1 MSMKKMAAVLLAV
14 VMMLCLLPT
23 AAFAVDEVR
32 VYVGGCGYLNDGS
45 TSCGEGTVTLNR
57 AEKTLTIENIETSML
72 YIYGVGDD
80 FTLIV
85 KGENKLE
92 ITNSAGG
99 VLVYSVDVP
108 TQKIVLEENAV
119 LDVANNDGNAIYVNG
134 GDLEVRGAGLLK
146 LSHTEG
152 AVSDYPVLA
161 VYGDLTVAD
170 GVSLTID
177 SSANGIW
184 AQNIVFDGATVD
196 ITADMLGIF
205 SVIYDDVADDY
216 IATTVTM
223 RNSTVDIDVTAGD
236 EQAVCCQLGFI
247 TIEDTVL
254 TTKTSMAEDGANYA
268 LYVDGDLL
276 IKGDKTD
283 VKHTGGIG
291 FSSDSGTITIEG
303 GKVDVK
309 SNDTAL
315 LGYRGVTISGGVV
328 KAESTNSYAI
338 LGTKG
343 TVSITGADTEV
354 TAITGSEDYA
364 AIGNSNN
371 PDVGDGG
378 IHLDAKITVQGM
390 NLIVGLKKDAEAAI
404 TLGENFEIA
413 GATLKH
419 ESIDSSKTK
428 TYFVDAEGNALTGE
442 AVVCK
447 HTYGETPTWT
457 WAEDGSSATASFPC
471 TASGDY
477 TEVVN
482 ATITSQTTPATCV
495 ATGKTVYTAKATFGG
510 KEYTSTKEITIAI
523 DADAHGETE
532 LKNAKDATCT
542 EKGYTGD
549 KVCKDCGKVAE
560 AGTEIAID
568 ADAHGETELK
578 NAKDATCTE
587 KGYTGDKV
595 CKDCGKTV
603 EAGTEIEMTA
613 HTFENGKCSVCGAA
627 DPDYVP
633 DTSDTSSED
642 VSSDGSSDA
651 ASSDASSDADSSGT
665 PSTGDASALVWLVL
679 AAVCIGGTVFVL
691 RKRNA

>member
-32 VYVGGCGYLNDGS
+32 VYVGGCGYLNDGT

-309 SNDTAL
+309 SNVTAL

-549 KVCKDCGKVAE
+549 KVCKDCGK
-560 AGTEIAID
+560 
-568 ADAHGETELK
+568 
-578 NAKDATCTE
+578 
-587 KGYTGDKV
+587 
-595 CKDCGKTV
+595 TV

>member
-1 MSMKKMAAVLLAV
+1 M
-14 VMMLCLLPT
+14 
-23 AAFAVDEVR
+23 
-32 VYVGGCGYLNDGS
+32 
-45 TSCGEGTVTLNR
+45 
-57 AEKTLTIENIETSML
+57 
-72 YIYGVGDD
+72 
-80 FTLIV
+80 
-85 KGENKLE
+85 
-92 ITNSAGG
+92 
-99 VLVYSVDVP
+99 
-108 TQKIVLEENAV
+108 

-495 ATGKTVYTAKATFGG
+495 ATGKTVYTAK
-510 KEYTSTKEITIAI
+510 
-523 DADAHGETE
+523 
-532 LKNAKDATCT
+532 
-542 EKGYTGD
+542 GYTGD

>member
-1 MSMKKMAAVLLAV
+1 M
-14 VMMLCLLPT
+14 
-23 AAFAVDEVR
+23 
-32 VYVGGCGYLNDGS
+32 
-45 TSCGEGTVTLNR
+45 
-57 AEKTLTIENIETSML
+57 
-72 YIYGVGDD
+72 
-80 FTLIV
+80 
-85 KGENKLE
+85 
-92 ITNSAGG
+92 
-99 VLVYSVDVP
+99 
-108 TQKIVLEENAV
+108 
-119 LDVANNDGNAIYVNG
+119 
-134 GDLEVRGAGLLK
+134 
-146 LSHTEG
+146 
-152 AVSDYPVLA
+152 
-161 VYGDLTVAD
+161 
-170 GVSLTID
+170 
-177 SSANGIW
+177 
-184 AQNIVFDGATVD
+184 
-196 ITADMLGIF
+196 
-205 SVIYDDVADDY
+205 
-216 IATTVTM
+216 
-223 RNSTVDIDVTAGD
+223 
-236 EQAVCCQLGFI
+236 
-247 TIEDTVL
+247 
-254 TTKTSMAEDGANYA
+254 
-268 LYVDGDLL
+268 
-276 IKGDKTD
+276 
-283 VKHTGGIG
+283 
-291 FSSDSGTITIEG
+291 
-303 GKVDVK
+303 
-309 SNDTAL
+309 
-315 LGYRGVTISGGVV
+315 TISGGVV

-549 KVCKDCGKVAE
+549 KVCKDCGK
-560 AGTEIAID
+560 
-568 ADAHGETELK
+568 
-578 NAKDATCTE
+578 
-587 KGYTGDKV
+587 
-595 CKDCGKTV
+595 TV

-642 VSSDGSSDA
+642 VSSD
-651 ASSDASSDADSSGT
+651 ASSDADSSGT

>member
-1 MSMKKMAAVLLAV
+1 M
-14 VMMLCLLPT
+14 
-23 AAFAVDEVR
+23 E
-32 VYVGGCGYLNDGS
+32 N
-45 TSCGEGTVTLNR
+45 
-57 AEKTLTIENIETSML
+57 KTLTIENVALTDFVSFEATEE
-72 YIYGVGDD
+72 

-85 KGENKLE
+85 KGTNT
-92 ITNSAGG
+92 ITPETGIIGIGTNQN
-99 VLVYSVDVP
+99 LP
-108 TQKIVLEENAV
+108 TLNIVLEEGAS
-119 LDVANNDGNAIYVNG
+119 LDITVDTANAIYIRG
-134 GDLEVRGAGLLK
+134 GDLKVSGAGSLTLT
-146 LSHTEG
+146 SEG
-152 AVSDYPVLA
+152 GYPTLFA
-161 VYGDLTVAD
+161 PGDITFD
-170 GVSLTID
+170 GV
-177 SSANGIW
+177 
-184 AQNIVFDGATVD
+184 TVD
-196 ITADMLGIF
+196 ITGDQVGIF
-205 SVIYDDVADDY
+205 SNEVYDEVEEDY
-216 IATTVTM
+216 IPTAVTM
-223 RNSTVDIDVTAGD
+223 RNATVDIDVSAGD
-236 EQAVCCQLGFI
+236 SQAVYCFYGSI

-254 TTKTSMAEDGANYA
+254 TTTTSTTEESENYA

-291 FSSDSGTITIEG
+291 FDADTITIEG

-315 LGYRGVTISGGVV
+315 LGYSGVTISGGAV

-354 TAITGSEDYA
+354 TAITGSEDFA
-364 AIGNSNN
+364 AISNANHPNN
-371 PDVGDGG
+371 PTFGDGG
-378 IHLDAKITVQGM
+378 IHLDAKITVQGK
-390 NLIVGLKKDAEAAI
+390 NLIVGVKKNAEAAI

-419 ESIDSSKTK
+419 ESIGSSKTK
-428 TYFVDAEGNALTGE
+428 TYFVDEEGNALTGE

-477 TEVVN
+477 TAVVN
-482 ATITSQTTPATCV
+482 ATITSETTPATCI
-495 ATGKTVYTAKATFGG
+495 AAGKMVYTAKATFGG
-510 KEYTSTKEITIAI
+510 KEYTSTKEIAIAI

-603 EAGTEIEMTA
+603 EAGKEIEMTA
-613 HTFENGKCSVCGAA
+613 HTFEDGKCSVCGAP
-627 DPDYVP
+627 DPDYVT

-642 VSSDGSSDA
+642 ASSDGSSDA
-651 ASSDASSDADSSGT
+651 ASSDASSDAGSSGT

-679 AAVCIGGTVFVL
+679 AVVCIGGTVFVL

>member
-32 VYVGGCGYLNDGS
+32 VYVGGCGYLNDGT

-390 NLIVGLKKDAEAAI
+390 NLIVGVKKNAETAI

-413 GATLKH
+413 GATLKTDKL
-419 ESIDSSKTK
+419 DSTTSK
-428 TYFVDAEGNALTGE
+428 TYFVDEEGDALTGKV
-442 AVVCK
+442 VVCK

-477 TEVVN
+477 TAVVN
-482 ATITSQTTPATCV
+482 ATIISETTPATCI
-495 ATGKTVYTAKATFGG
+495 AAGKTVYTAKATFGG
-510 KEYTSTKEITIAI
+510 KEYTSTKEIA
-523 DADAHGETE
+523 
-532 LKNAKDATCT
+532 
-542 EKGYTGD
+542 
-549 KVCKDCGKVAE
+549 
-560 AGTEIAID
+560 IAID

-603 EAGTEIEMTA
+603 ETGQEIEMKA
-613 HTFENGKCSVCGAA
+613 HGETELKNVKEATCAEEGYTGDKVCKVCGEVVEQGKPVEKLAHSYKDGKCTVCGAV
-627 DPDYVP
+627 DPNYVP
-633 DTSDTSSED
+633 VTPDKPDSDSPQTGDNSNM
-642 VSSDGSSDA
+642 VLWIA
-651 ASSDASSDADSSGT
+651 LLFVSGT
-665 PSTGDASALVWLVL
+665 GLFGITAYS
-679 AAVCIGGTVFVL
+679 
-691 RKRNA
+691 RKKRAR

>member
-32 VYVGGCGYLNDGS
+32 VYVGGCGYLNDGT

-549 KVCKDCGKVAE
+549 KVCKDCGKTVE
-560 AGTEIAID
+560 TGQEIEMK
-568 ADAHGETELK
+568 AHGETELK
-578 NAKDATCTE
+578 NVKEATCAE
-587 KGYTGDKV
+587 EGYTGDKV
-595 CKDCGKTV
+595 CKVCGEVV
-603 EAGTEIEMTA
+603 EQGKPVEKLA
-613 HTFENGKCSVCGAA
+613 HSYKDGKCTVCGAV
-627 DPDYVP
+627 DPNYVP
-633 DTSDTSSED
+633 VTPDKPDSDSPQTGDNSNM
-642 VSSDGSSDA
+642 VLWIA
-651 ASSDASSDADSSGT
+651 LLFVSGT
-665 PSTGDASALVWLVL
+665 GLFGITAYS
-679 AAVCIGGTVFVL
+679 
-691 RKRNA
+691 RKKRAR

>member
-32 VYVGGCGYLNDGS
+32 VYVGGCGYLNDGT

-549 KVCKDCGKVAE
+549 KVCKDCGK
-560 AGTEIAID
+560 
-568 ADAHGETELK
+568 
-578 NAKDATCTE
+578 
-587 KGYTGDKV
+587 
-595 CKDCGKTV
+595 TV

>member
-1 MSMKKMAAVLLAV
+1 MKNKDKEKNMRTKKLAAVLLAA

-23 AAFAVDEVR
+23 AAFAAGTYLVWLEDGWLDAGETA
-32 VYVGGCGYLNDGS
+32 VGDGK
-45 TSCGEGTVTLNR
+45 VTLDVEN
-57 AEKTLTIENIETSML
+57 KTLTIENVALTDYVSFEATEE
-72 YIYGVGDD
+72 

-85 KGENKLE
+85 KG
-92 ITNSAGG
+92 TNTIAP
-99 VLVYSVDVP
+99 P
-108 TQKIVLEENAV
+108 TNTIGIGTNVNLPALNIVLEEGAS
-119 LDVANNDGNAIYVNG
+119 LDITVDTANAIYIRG
-134 GDLEVRGAGLLK
+134 GDLKVSGAGSLTLT
-146 LSHTEG
+146 SEG
-152 AVSDYPVLA
+152 GYPTLIA
-161 VYGDLTVAD
+161 PGDITFD
-170 GVSLTID
+170 GV
-177 SSANGIW
+177 
-184 AQNIVFDGATVD
+184 TVD
-196 ITADMLGIF
+196 ITGDQVGIF
-205 SVIYDDVADDY
+205 CKEVYDEVEEDY
-216 IATTVTM
+216 VPTAVTM
-223 RNSTVDIDVTAGD
+223 RNATVDIDVSAGD
-236 EQAVCCQLGFI
+236 NQAIYCFYGSI
-247 TIEDTVL
+247 TVENTVL
-254 TTKTSMAEDGANYA
+254 TTTTSMEVTEETENYA

-291 FSSDSGTITIEG
+291 FDADTITIEG
-303 GKVDVK
+303 GEVDVK

-315 LGYRGVTISGGVV
+315 LGYSGVTISGGAV

-343 TVSITGADTEV
+343 MVSITGADTEV
-354 TAITGSEDYA
+354 TAITGSEDFA
-364 AIGNSNN
+364 AISNANHPDN
-371 PDVGDGG
+371 PTFGDGG

-390 NLIVGLKKDAEAAI
+390 NLIVGVKKDAEAAI

-419 ESIDSSKTK
+419 ESIGSSKTK

-447 HTYGETPTWT
+447 HTYSETPTWT

-477 TEVVN
+477 TAVVN
-482 ATITSQTTPATCV
+482 ATITSETTPATCI
-495 ATGKTVYTAKATFGG
+495 AAGKTVYTAKATFGG
-510 KEYTSTKEITIAI
+510 KEYTSTKEIAIAI

-613 HTFENGKCSVCGAA
+613 HTFEDGKCSVCGAP

-642 VSSDGSSDA
+642 ASSDGSSDA
-651 ASSDASSDADSSGT
+651 ASSDASSDAGSSDT

-679 AAVCIGGTVFVL
+679 AVVCIGGTVFVL

>member
-1 MSMKKMAAVLLAV
+1 MGMKKMAAVLLAV
-14 VMMLCLLPT
+14 VMTLCLLPT
-23 AAFAVDEVR
+23 AAFAAGTYLV
-32 VYVGGCGYLNDGS
+32 YLNDAWLDA
-45 TSCGEGTVTLNR
+45 GETVIGDGKVTLDVEN
-57 AEKTLTIENIETSML
+57 KTLTIENVALTDFVSFEATEE
-72 YIYGVGDD
+72 

-85 KGENKLE
+85 KGTNTITPEAE
-92 ITNSAGG
+92 IIGIGTSGNLPA
-99 VLVYSVDVP
+99 LN
-108 TQKIVLEENAV
+108 IVLEEGAS
-119 LDVANNDGNAIYVNG
+119 LDITVDTANAIYVRG
-134 GDLEVRGAGLLK
+134 GDLKVSGAGSLTLT
-146 LSHTEG
+146 SEG
-152 AVSDYPVLA
+152 GYPTLFA
-161 VYGDLTVAD
+161 PGDITFD
-170 GVSLTID
+170 GV
-177 SSANGIW
+177 
-184 AQNIVFDGATVD
+184 TVD
-196 ITADMLGIF
+196 ITGDQVGIF
-205 SVIYDDVADDY
+205 SNEVYDEVEDDY
-216 IATTVTM
+216 VPTAVTM
-223 RNSTVDIDVTAGD
+223 RNATVDIDVSAGD
-236 EQAVCCQLGFI
+236 SQAVYCFYGSV

-254 TTKTSMAEDGANYA
+254 TTTTSTTEESENYG

-291 FSSDSGTITIEG
+291 FDADTITIEG

-309 SNDTAL
+309 SDDTAL
-315 LGYRGVTISGGVV
+315 LGYSGVTISGGVV

-338 LGTKG
+338 LGTRG

-354 TAITGSEDYA
+354 TAITGSEDCA
-364 AIGNSNN
+364 AISNANAPGN
-371 PDVGDGG
+371 PTFGDGG
-378 IHLDAKITVQGM
+378 IHLDAKITVQGK
-390 NLIVGLKKDAEAAI
+390 NLIVGVKKDAEAAI

-413 GATLKH
+413 GATLKN
-419 ESIDSSKTK
+419 ESIGSSKTK
-428 TYFVDAEGNALTGE
+428 TYFVDEEGNALTGE

-482 ATITSQTTPATCV
+482 ATITSETTPATCV
-495 ATGKTVYTAKATFGG
+495 AAGKTVYTAKATFGG

-549 KVCKDCGKVAE
+549 KVCKDCGK
-560 AGTEIAID
+560 
-568 ADAHGETELK
+568 
-578 NAKDATCTE
+578 
-587 KGYTGDKV
+587 
-595 CKDCGKTV
+595 TV

-613 HTFENGKCSVCGAA
+613 HTFEDGKCSACGAA

-642 VSSDGSSDA
+642 ASSDG
-651 ASSDASSDADSSGT
+651 SSDASSDADSSGT

-679 AAVCIGGTVFVL
+679 AVVCIGGTVFVL

>member
-32 VYVGGCGYLNDGS
+32 VYVGGCGYLNDGT

-184 AQNIVFDGATVD
+184 AQNIVFDGATVA
-196 ITADMLGIF
+196 ITAEMLVLI

-549 KVCKDCGKVAE
+549 KVCKDCGK
-560 AGTEIAID
+560 
-568 ADAHGETELK
+568 
-578 NAKDATCTE
+578 
-587 KGYTGDKV
+587 
-595 CKDCGKTV
+595 TV

>member
-32 VYVGGCGYLNDGS
+32 VYVGGCGYLNDGT

-495 ATGKTVYTAKATFGG
+495 ATGKTVYTAKATFCG
-510 KEYTSTKEITIAI
+510 KEYTSTKEIT
-523 DADAHGETE
+523 
-532 LKNAKDATCT
+532 
-542 EKGYTGD
+542 
-549 KVCKDCGKVAE
+549 
-560 AGTEIAID
+560 IAID

>member
-1 MSMKKMAAVLLAV
+1 MKKMAAVLLAV

-32 VYVGGCGYLNDGS
+32 VYVGGCGYLNDGT

-560 AGTEIAID
+560 AGTEI
-568 ADAHGETELK
+568 
-578 NAKDATCTE
+578 
-587 KGYTGDKV
+587 
-595 CKDCGKTV
+595 
-603 EAGTEIEMTA
+603 EMTA

>member
-1 MSMKKMAAVLLAV
+1 MSMKKMAAVLLGV

-32 VYVGGCGYLNDGS
+32 VYVGGCGYLNDGT

-236 EQAVCCQLGFI
+236 EQAVYCQIGFI

-338 LGTKG
+338 LGTNG

-549 KVCKDCGKVAE
+549 KVCKDCGK
-560 AGTEIAID
+560 
-568 ADAHGETELK
+568 
-578 NAKDATCTE
+578 
-587 KGYTGDKV
+587 
-595 CKDCGKTV
+595 TV

>member
-32 VYVGGCGYLNDGS
+32 VYVGGCGYLNDGT

-428 TYFVDAEGNALTGE
+428 TYFVEAEGNALTGE

-510 KEYTSTKEITIAI
+510 KEYTSTKEIT
-523 DADAHGETE
+523 
-532 LKNAKDATCT
+532 
-542 EKGYTGD
+542 
-549 KVCKDCGKVAE
+549 
-560 AGTEIAID
+560 IAID

>member
-1 MSMKKMAAVLLAV
+1 MKNKDKEKNMRTKKLAAVLLAV
-14 VMMLCLLPT
+14 VMTLCLLPT
-23 AAFAVDEVR
+23 AAFAAEPHLV
-32 VYVGGCGYLNDGS
+32 YLNDAWLDA
-45 TSCGEGTVTLNR
+45 GETAVGDGKVTLDVEN
-57 AEKTLTIENIETSML
+57 KTLTIENVALTDFVSFEATEE
-72 YIYGVGDD
+72 

-85 KGENKLE
+85 KGTNT
-92 ITNSAGG
+92 ITPESGSIGIGTNAN
-99 VLVYSVDVP
+99 LP
-108 TQKIVLEENAV
+108 ALNIVLEE
-119 LDVANNDGNAIYVNG
+119 
-134 GDLEVRGAGLLK
+134 GA
-146 LSHTEG
+146 
-152 AVSDYPVLA
+152 
-161 VYGDLTVAD
+161 
-170 GVSLTID
+170 SL
-177 SSANGIW
+177 
-184 AQNIVFDGATVD
+184 D
-196 ITADMLGIF
+196 ITADMANAIYIRGGDLKVSGAGSLTLTSSGGYPTLFAPRDITFDGVTVDITGDQVGIF
-205 SVIYDDVADDY
+205 CNEVYDEVEEDY
-216 IATTVTM
+216 VPTAVMM
-223 RNSTVDIDVTAGD
+223 RNATVDIDVSAGD
-236 EQAVCCQLGFI
+236 NQAIYCFYGSI
-247 TIEDTVL
+247 TVEDTVL
-254 TTKTSMAEDGANYA
+254 TTVTSMEATDETENYG

-291 FSSDSGTITIEG
+291 FDADTITIEG

-315 LGYRGVTISGGVV
+315 LGYSGVTISGGAV

-354 TAITGSEDYA
+354 TAITGSEDFA
-364 AIGNSNN
+364 AISNANHPDN
-371 PDVGDGG
+371 PTFGDGG

-390 NLIVGLKKDAEAAI
+390 NLIVGVKKDAEAAI

-419 ESIDSSKTK
+419 ESIGSSKTK

-477 TEVVN
+477 TAVVN
-482 ATITSQTTPATCV
+482 ATITSETTPATCI
-495 ATGKTVYTAKATFGG
+495 AAGKTVYTAKATFGG
-510 KEYTSTKEITIAI
+510 KEYTSTKEIAIAI

-613 HTFENGKCSVCGAA
+613 HTFEDGKCSVCGAP
-627 DPDYVP
+627 DPDYVT

-642 VSSDGSSDA
+642 ASSDGSSDA
-651 ASSDASSDADSSGT
+651 ASSDASSDADSSSGT

-679 AAVCIGGTVFVL
+679 AVVCIGGTVFVL

>member
-32 VYVGGCGYLNDGS
+32 VYVGGCGYLNDGT

-549 KVCKDCGKVAE
+549 KVCKDCGK
-560 AGTEIAID
+560 
-568 ADAHGETELK
+568 
-578 NAKDATCTE
+578 
-587 KGYTGDKV
+587 
-595 CKDCGKTV
+595 TV

-627 DPDYVP
+627 RPGLCAGYLRH
-633 DTSDTSSED
+633 
-642 VSSDGSSDA
+642 
-651 ASSDASSDADSSGT
+651 
-665 PSTGDASALVWLVL
+665 LVRG
-679 AAVCIGGTVFVL
+679 CFV
-691 RKRNA
+691 

>member
-1 MSMKKMAAVLLAV
+1 MSMKKMAAVLLGV

-32 VYVGGCGYLNDGS
+32 VYVGGCGYLNDGT

-338 LGTKG
+338 LGTNG

-549 KVCKDCGKVAE
+549 KVCKDCGK
-560 AGTEIAID
+560 
-568 ADAHGETELK
+568 
-578 NAKDATCTE
+578 
-587 KGYTGDKV
+587 
-595 CKDCGKTV
+595 TV

>member
-1 MSMKKMAAVLLAV
+1 M
-14 VMMLCLLPT
+14 
-23 AAFAVDEVR
+23 
-32 VYVGGCGYLNDGS
+32 
-45 TSCGEGTVTLNR
+45 
-57 AEKTLTIENIETSML
+57 
-72 YIYGVGDD
+72 
-80 FTLIV
+80 
-85 KGENKLE
+85 
-92 ITNSAGG
+92 
-99 VLVYSVDVP
+99 
-108 TQKIVLEENAV
+108 
-119 LDVANNDGNAIYVNG
+119 
-134 GDLEVRGAGLLK
+134 
-146 LSHTEG
+146 
-152 AVSDYPVLA
+152 
-161 VYGDLTVAD
+161 
-170 GVSLTID
+170 
-177 SSANGIW
+177 
-184 AQNIVFDGATVD
+184 
-196 ITADMLGIF
+196 
-205 SVIYDDVADDY
+205 
-216 IATTVTM
+216 
-223 RNSTVDIDVTAGD
+223 
-236 EQAVCCQLGFI
+236 
-247 TIEDTVL
+247 
-254 TTKTSMAEDGANYA
+254 
-268 LYVDGDLL
+268 DGDLL

-291 FSSDSGTITIEG
+291 FDADTITIEG

-315 LGYRGVTISGGVV
+315 LGYSGVTISGGAV

-354 TAITGSEDYA
+354 TAITGSEDFA
-364 AIGNSNN
+364 AISNANHPNN
-371 PDVGDGG
+371 PTFGDGG
-378 IHLDAKITVQGM
+378 IHLDAKITVQGK
-390 NLIVGLKKDAEAAI
+390 NLIVGVKKNAEAAI

-419 ESIDSSKTK
+419 ESIGSSKTK
-428 TYFVDAEGNALTGE
+428 TYFVDEEGNALTGE

-477 TEVVN
+477 TAVVN
-482 ATITSQTTPATCV
+482 ATITSETTPATCI
-495 ATGKTVYTAKATFGG
+495 AAGKMVYTAKATFGG
-510 KEYTSTKEITIAI
+510 KEYTSTKEIAIAI

-603 EAGTEIEMTA
+603 EAGKEIEMTA
-613 HTFENGKCSVCGAA
+613 HTFEDGKCSVCGAP
-627 DPDYVP
+627 DPDYVT

-642 VSSDGSSDA
+642 ASSDGSSDA
-651 ASSDASSDADSSGT
+651 ASSDASSDAGSSDT

-679 AAVCIGGTVFVL
+679 AVVCIGGTVFVL

>member
-1 MSMKKMAAVLLAV
+1 MKNKDKEKNMRTKKLAAVLLAV
-14 VMMLCLLPT
+14 VMTLCLLPT
-23 AAFAVDEVR
+23 AAFAAEPHLV
-32 VYVGGCGYLNDGS
+32 YLNDAWLDA
-45 TSCGEGTVTLNR
+45 GETAVGDGKVTLDVEN
-57 AEKTLTIENIETSML
+57 KTLTIENVALTDFVSFEATEE
-72 YIYGVGDD
+72 

-85 KGENKLE
+85 KGTNT
-92 ITNSAGG
+92 ITSKSGHIGIGTNAN
-99 VLVYSVDVP
+99 LP
-108 TQKIVLEENAV
+108 ALNIVLEE
-119 LDVANNDGNAIYVNG
+119 
-134 GDLEVRGAGLLK
+134 GA
-146 LSHTEG
+146 
-152 AVSDYPVLA
+152 
-161 VYGDLTVAD
+161 
-170 GVSLTID
+170 SL
-177 SSANGIW
+177 
-184 AQNIVFDGATVD
+184 D
-196 ITADMLGIF
+196 ITADMANAIYIRGGDLKVSGAGSLTLTSSGGYPTLSAPGDITFDGVTVDITGDQVGIF
-205 SVIYDDVADDY
+205 CNEVYDEVEEDY
-216 IATTVTM
+216 VPTAVMM
-223 RNSTVDIDVTAGD
+223 RNATVDIDVSAGD
-236 EQAVCCQLGFI
+236 NQAIYCFYGSI
-247 TIEDTVL
+247 TVEDTVL
-254 TTKTSMAEDGANYA
+254 TTVTSMEATDETENYG

-291 FSSDSGTITIEG
+291 FDADTITIEG

-315 LGYRGVTISGGVV
+315 LGYRGVTISGGAV

-354 TAITGSEDYA
+354 TAITGSEDFA
-364 AIGNSNN
+364 AISNANHPDN
-371 PDVGDGG
+371 PTFGDGG

-390 NLIVGLKKDAEAAI
+390 NLIVGVKKDAEAAI

-419 ESIDSSKTK
+419 ESIGSSKTK

-477 TEVVN
+477 TAVVN
-482 ATITSQTTPATCV
+482 ATITSETTPATCI
-495 ATGKTVYTAKATFGG
+495 AAGKTVYTAKATFGG
-510 KEYTSTKEITIAI
+510 KEYTSTKEIAIAI

-613 HTFENGKCSVCGAA
+613 HTFEDGKCSVCGAP

-642 VSSDGSSDA
+642 ASSDGSSDA
-651 ASSDASSDADSSGT
+651 ASSDASSDADSSSGT

-679 AAVCIGGTVFVL
+679 AVVCIGGTVFVL

>member
-1 MSMKKMAAVLLAV
+1 MGMKKMAAVLLAV

-23 AAFAVDEVR
+23 AAFAAGTYLV
-32 VYVGGCGYLNDGS
+32 YLNGAWLDAGETTVGDGK
-45 TSCGEGTVTLNR
+45 VTLDVEN
-57 AEKTLTIENIETSML
+57 KTLTIENVALTDFVSFEATEE
-72 YIYGVGDD
+72 

-85 KGENKLE
+85 KGTNT
-92 ITNSAGG
+92 ITPETGIIGIGTNQN
-99 VLVYSVDVP
+99 LP
-108 TQKIVLEENAV
+108 TLNIVLEEGAS
-119 LDVANNDGNAIYVNG
+119 LDITVDTANAIYIRG
-134 GDLEVRGAGLLK
+134 GDLKVSGAGSLTLT
-146 LSHTEG
+146 SEG
-152 AVSDYPVLA
+152 GYPTLFA
-161 VYGDLTVAD
+161 PGDITFD
-170 GVSLTID
+170 GV
-177 SSANGIW
+177 
-184 AQNIVFDGATVD
+184 TVD
-196 ITADMLGIF
+196 ITGDQVGIF
-205 SVIYDDVADDY
+205 SNEVYDEVEEDY
-216 IATTVTM
+216 IPTAVTM
-223 RNSTVDIDVTAGD
+223 RNATVDIDVSAGD
-236 EQAVCCQLGFI
+236 SQAVYCFYGSI

-254 TTKTSMAEDGANYA
+254 TTTTSTTEESENYA

-510 KEYTSTKEITIAI
+510 KEYTSTKEITLAI